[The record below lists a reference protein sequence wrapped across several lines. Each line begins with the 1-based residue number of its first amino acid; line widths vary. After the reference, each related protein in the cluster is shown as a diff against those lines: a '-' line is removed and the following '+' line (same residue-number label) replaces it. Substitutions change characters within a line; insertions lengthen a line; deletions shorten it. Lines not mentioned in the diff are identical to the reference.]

1 MASSAI
7 AEGPTGAAAA
17 ASAAGRKSPRR
28 KHEHEE
34 DGELPAEAAAAV
46 FRAVVDEFSGA
57 GGAALDWRACAREL
71 FGLEQDSAA
80 SERLVALLGGGGA
93 LGPVAEAG
101 FVRGLL
107 ELTARDDQLLVAA
120 VGVVTGGSS
129 ATTREQ
135 AVAVLRL
142 WLASHR
148 VLAGN
153 SGAPPAALV
162 DALLSGAADSSGSG
176 AEWDLPRLRDAAG
189 DADLDSLTGGR
200 ALLHTHIATRAF
212 ERTLRSTKSLSSV
225 RSVGSVVNGGDSA
238 AASGGGAAAA
248 APQAAGSRGA
258 QDKDSKE
265 IVDAAV
271 DNSAGAS
278 AEMAGDIGPSAYA
291 LRVVRNSPAEA
302 FWTLFWALVTICLFL
317 WKFLYYRFDRPEA
330 FAVMGYCIRHV
341 YC

>member
-1 MASSAI
+1 M
-7 AEGPTGAAAA
+7 EAAAA
-17 ASAAGRKSPRR
+17 ASAPGRKAPRR

-46 FRAVVDEFSGA
+46 FRALVDEFPGA
-57 GGAALDWRACAREL
+57 GGAALDWRACVRA
-71 FGLEQDSAA
+71 FGLEHDSAA

-107 ELTARDDQLLVAA
+107 ELTARGEQLLVAA

-176 AEWDLPRLRDAAG
+176 AAWDLPRLRAAAG
-189 DADLDSLTGGR
+189 DADLDGVTGGR

-212 ERTLRSTKSLSSV
+212 ERSLRSTKSQSLFSV
-225 RSVGSVVNGGDSA
+225 RSVDSVHGGDSD
-238 AASGGGAAAA
+238 AASSSGAA

-258 QDKDSKE
+258 QEEDSKKE
-265 IVDAAV
+265 VDAAV
-271 DNSAGAS
+271 DHSANAK
-278 AEMAGDIGPSAYA
+278 AEMAGKIGPCAYA

-302 FWTLFWALVTICLFL
+302 FWTLLWALVSICLFL
-317 WKFLYYRFDRPEA
+317 WKFLYYRFDRPAA